1 MYGPES
7 KNHSE
12 SSVLLTPGH
21 RALWSRSDKNISI
34 QEVDTRLYT
43 SWTDGRIIF
52 RHLPFKDIRKKLER
66 HYNVAIT
73 NNDMELDN
81 KLFTASFD
89 IETIEQ
95 VFESFNKYYGVNY
108 EINNNRIIIAP

>member
-1 MYGPES
+1 
-7 KNHSE
+7 
-12 SSVLLTPGH
+12 
-21 RALWSRSDKNISI
+21 
-34 QEVDTRLYT
+34 
-43 SWTDGRIIF
+43 
-52 RHLPFKDIRKKLER
+52 LPFKDIRKKLER

-73 NNDMELDN
+73 NNDMELEN